1 MHAQL
6 SVTSPSNYEAFAA
19 MPLPGTPMQCMPP
32 GSVGKTTRA
41 IFEQLSKRGQE
52 WGEWQKQEEIAQV
65 ITNFRREQRNN
76 LLS

>member
-6 SVTSPSNYEAFAA
+6 FVTSRSTYEVFAA
-19 MPLPGTPMQCMPP
+19 LPLPGTPMQCMPP

-52 WGEWQKQEEIAQV
+52 WGEWEKQEEIAQV
-65 ITNFRREQRNN
+65 ITEFRREQRSNI
-76 LLS
+76 LP